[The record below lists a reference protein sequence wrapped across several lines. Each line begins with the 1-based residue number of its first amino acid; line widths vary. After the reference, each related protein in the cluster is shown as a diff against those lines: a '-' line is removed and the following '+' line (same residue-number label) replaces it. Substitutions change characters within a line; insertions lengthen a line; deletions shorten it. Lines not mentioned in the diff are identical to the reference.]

1 MSKFFVENETKR
13 ITFPDGEWVDVKEE
27 MTQAD
32 QDYILNQM
40 THAENLTGKA
50 SFSLSLG
57 RLAMLERGIV
67 AWSFTENG
75 TPVPVTKEN
84 ISCLRNKYRSKV
96 LETINSL
103 AESAGTFVSK
113 NG

>member
-1 MSKFFVENETKR
+1 MSKFFVGNETTR
-13 ITFPDGEWVDVKEE
+13 VTFPDGEWVDVKEE

-32 QDYILNQM
+32 QDYILNHM
-40 THAENLTGKA
+40 ARAENLSGKA
-50 SFSLSLG
+50 SFSMSLG
-57 RLAMLERGIV
+57 RMAMLERGIV

-75 TPVPVTKEN
+75 APVPVTKEN
-84 ISCLRNKYRSKV
+84 ISNLRNKYRSKV

-103 AESAGTFVSK
+103 AESAGKFISK

>member
-1 MSKFFVENETKR
+1 MSKFFVGDEVNR

-32 QDYILNQM
+32 QDYILNHM
-40 THAENLTGKA
+40 ARGENLSGKA
-50 SFSLSLG
+50 TFSMTLG
-57 RLAMLERGIV
+57 RMAMLERGIV

-75 TPVPVTKEN
+75 VPVPVNKEN
-84 ISCLRNKYRSKV
+84 ISCLRNKYRSRV

-103 AESAGTFVSK
+103 AENAGTFISK
-113 NG
+113 NV